1 MARSSSKTI
10 AVNTSAPSHA
20 GEAGI
25 VSTMQVVFCKKVKQE
40 IEWYGVI
47 AAMERWRVIGEY
59 MQTED
64 WWPPVARM
72 VEKVFN
78 KAYKKHN
85 QQQETMA
92 NREPAPL
99 VQLNNNSAAS
109 NPVGIGQADQVIP
122 LNQGNV
128 THTKYNP

>member
-1 MARSSSKTI
+1 MTRSSSKTI
-10 AVNTSAPSHA
+10 AVRTSAPSHA

-25 VSTMQVVFCKKVKQE
+25 VSIMQGVYCKKVKQE
-40 IEWYGVI
+40 IMRYGVI

-64 WWPPVARM
+64 WWPPVARK
-72 VEKVFN
+72 VEYVFN

-92 NREPAPL
+92 NRESAPL
-99 VQLNNNSAAS
+99 VQLNNNPAAN
-109 NPVGIGQADQVIP
+109 NPVGIGKADQVIP
-122 LNQGNV
+122 LNQGDV
-128 THTKYNP
+128 SHTKIIR

>member
-1 MARSSSKTI
+1 MTRPSSKANT
-10 AVNTSAPSHA
+10 VMTSASSHA

-25 VSTMQVVFCKKVKQE
+25 VPTMQAVFCKKAKQE
-40 IEWYGVI
+40 IMRYGVNT
-47 AAMERWRVIGEY
+47 AMERWRVIGEY

-64 WWPPVARM
+64 WWPPVARK
-72 VEKVFN
+72 VENVFN

-99 VQLNNNSAAS
+99 VQLNNNPAAS
-109 NPVGIGQADQVIP
+109 NPVGIGHTDQVIP
-122 LNQGNV
+122 FNQGNV